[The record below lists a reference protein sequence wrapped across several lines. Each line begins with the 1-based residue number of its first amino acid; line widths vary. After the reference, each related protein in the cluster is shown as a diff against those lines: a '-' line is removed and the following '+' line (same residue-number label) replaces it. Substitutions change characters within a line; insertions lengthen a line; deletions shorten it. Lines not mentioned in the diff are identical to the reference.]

1 MARVDVRAIR
11 REQILDAM
19 EPLVAR
25 QGWEQTTFAGIC
37 HAAGVSNR
45 VLTYHFKDKEDL
57 LFAVFERAVRRIREN
72 LEPLLPDDVT
82 MEEKLTCILSNGM
95 AQHEKQQL
103 FLLFLH
109 LMAQATTHPEI
120 AARLRDIFSTQRV
133 HLTETIARDAAAGR
147 ICADDPETTAAC
159 IQSLMLGLMLGRTVL
174 GIDVPSER
182 VLAMMLA
189 FLHHDPHSAT
199 ANESPPRSFPYL
211 IDEETT
217 LLPSPLTVS
226 PSSERTG
233 TL

>member
-37 HAAGVSNR
+37 RAAGVSNR

-82 MEEKLTCILSNGM
+82 VEEKLTCIFTNGM
-95 AQHEKQQL
+95 AQPAKQQL
-103 FLLFLH
+103 FLLLLH
-109 LMAQATTHPEI
+109 LMGQATTHPEI
-120 AARLRDIFSTQRV
+120 AARLRDLFGTQRA
-133 HLTETIARDAAAGR
+133 HLTASVARDAAAGR
-147 ICADDPETTAAC
+147 ICVDDPETTAAC
-159 IQSLMLGLMLGRTVL
+159 IQSLMLGLMLGRSVL

-189 FLHHDPHSAT
+189 FLHRDPHSAT

-211 IDEETT
+211 VDEKDTS
-217 LLPSPLTVS
+217 LLASPLTL
-226 PSSERTG
+226 PPNERTG
-233 TL
+233 TI